1 MEFETNLKVRS
12 SLVQDIDLSSTFL
25 MSPTSIKLTVGGRHG
40 QNDISGLAECN
51 LNWKDSKYNLLIM
64 ATKNQI
70 VAFQT
75 SVDVDLG
82 ERKNLALNI
91 LAGQRI
97 TLDASV
103 GI

>member
-1 MEFETNLKVRS
+1 MNLNVRS
-12 SLVQDIDLSSTFL
+12 SLVQDTELMSAFL
-25 MSPTSIKLTVGGRHG
+25 TSPTSTKLTVAGRHG
-40 QNDISGLAECN
+40 QNNITGHVEYE
-51 LNWKDSKYNLLIM
+51 LNRKDSKYNLLVT
-64 ATKNQI
+64 ATSNQI
-70 VAFQT
+70 TLFQT

-103 GI
+103 GIY